1 MISIHNTT
9 KMGDAMEIEDI
20 LKEMTRLRNR
30 QDYLREMLS
39 RKLSDDE
46 IKQASL
52 ISSQN
57 KWIMEKINSWLGKL
71 K

>member
-1 MISIHNTT
+1 
-9 KMGDAMEIEDI
+9 MEIEDI